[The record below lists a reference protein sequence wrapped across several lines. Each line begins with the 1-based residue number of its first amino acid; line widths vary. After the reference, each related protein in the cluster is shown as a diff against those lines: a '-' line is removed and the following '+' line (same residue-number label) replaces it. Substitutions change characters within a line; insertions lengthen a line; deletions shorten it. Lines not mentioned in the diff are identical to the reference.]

1 MAILAIIGLLIVLLV
16 ALIVFFVIY
25 QQKQHSKYFHARNVT
40 FLDIG
45 LSYTI
50 KFFMGKLTLIDI
62 EKIQYEKA
70 TETGKKFVGIS
81 ELTSPSY
88 YITDLE
94 LMKHIYVKDSDHFVD
109 RRSITTSTSDI
120 LFKKMLISL
129 EGEQWKGMRSKLSP
143 TFTTGK
149 IRKMFDIFD
158 KSSQNMCNYV
168 RKRVGSDGGEFDIC
182 EAYSKYAMDVI
193 ASCAFGIDSKSFDC
207 EPGVSSEFEEMGKK
221 IQLKVTLSLA
231 LKLLV
236 VQVAPKLANMMGL
249 QAIDTGPQDYFKK
262 VITGVMKRRRDT
274 GERHND
280 FLQLMMDAQQG
291 LLKSEENSKETMEV
305 MTGSKEDNTG
315 NSKQVFSPNDEADGE
330 SPTKF
335 TFDDDD
341 IVANAVL
348 FLMAG
353 YDTTQ
358 SLLIFAAYMLA
369 LDQDAQ
375 ERLLEEVKSTFDANG
390 GSLTYDGVIGMT
402 YLDCVLNETLRYYP
416 PALRNERL
424 CTKDYKIP
432 GTDTIIE
439 KGLIVGLPIY
449 GMQRDKQYY
458 ENPEK
463 FDPERF
469 LPERKAE
476 RNPFTFAPFGHGPRN
491 CIGMRFALIEVKA
504 VIATLVYNFKLE
516 PGTNTEIPVKMSNSS
531 TLKPENGMW
540 LKISPRS

>member
-1 MAILAIIGLLIVLLV
+1 MAILAIIGSIVALLVGLIVLLTV
-16 ALIVFFVIY
+16 Y
-25 QQKQHSKYFHARNVT
+25 QHKKHSKYFRDRNVT
-40 FLDIG
+40 FTYAGII
-45 LSYTI
+45 YTM
-50 KFFMGKLTLIDI
+50 KFFIGKFSLIEM
-62 EKIQYEKA
+62 EKMQYEKA
-70 TETGKKFVGIS
+70 METGKKFVGIS
-81 ELTSPSY
+81 DLGAPSY
-88 YITDLE
+88 FITDLE

-109 RRSITTSTSDI
+109 RRNISTSTSDI

-129 EGEQWKGMRSKLSP
+129 VGEQWKGMRSKLSP

-149 IRKMFDIFD
+149 IRRMFDIFD

-221 IQLKVTLSLA
+221 IQFKVTLSLV

-236 VQVAPKLANMMGL
+236 VQMAPKLANIIGL
-249 QAIDTGPQDYFKK
+249 KAIESEPQDYFMK
-262 VITGVMKRRRDT
+262 VIKGVMKHRRDT

-291 LLKSEENSKETMEV
+291 LLKSEENSKETLEV
-305 MTGSKEDNTG
+305 MTGSKEDNAG
-315 NSKQVFSPNDEADGE
+315 NSKQFFSSNDEAA
-330 SPTKF
+330 KF
-335 TFDDDD
+335 TIDDDD

-348 FLMAG
+348 FLIG
-353 YDTTQ
+353 GFDTTQ
-358 SLLIFAAYMLA
+358 SLLIFTAYMLA
-369 LDQDAQ
+369 LEQDVQ
-375 ERLLEEVKSTFDANG
+375 ERLLEEVKSTLDANG

-416 PALRNERL
+416 PALRNERM

-432 GTDTIIE
+432 GTDTVIE
-439 KGLIVGLPIY
+439 KGILVGLPIY

-491 CIGMRFALIEVKA
+491 CIGMRFALTEVKA
-504 VIATLVYNFKLE
+504 VIATLIYNFKLE
-516 PGTNTEIPVKMSNSS
+516 PGTKTEIPVKMSNTS
-531 TLKPENGMW
+531 TLKPQNGMW